1 MVTIIITVALLALAA
16 LAFKLFWKDIL
27 YFAANCVVYA
37 ADVVEKFVIFVRKN
51 AKAVA
56 YIVKHYRDG
65 RKFRTATD
73 EEIDIELCPDE
84 VQNALNNGYNVR
96 VHNIA

>member
-1 MVTIIITVALLALAA
+1 MVTIIITAALLALVAY
-16 LAFKLFWKDIL
+16 AFKLFWKDIL
-27 YFAANCVVYA
+27 YFAANAVVYA

-51 AKAVA
+51 GKAVA
-56 YIVKHYRDG
+56 YIIKHYRDE
-65 RKFRTATD
+65 RKTKTATE

-84 VQNALNNGYNVR
+84 VQNALNKGYDVR